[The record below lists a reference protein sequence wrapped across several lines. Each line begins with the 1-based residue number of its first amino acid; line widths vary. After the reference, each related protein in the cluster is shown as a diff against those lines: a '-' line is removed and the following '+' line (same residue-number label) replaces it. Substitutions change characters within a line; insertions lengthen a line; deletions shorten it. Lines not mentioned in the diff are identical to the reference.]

1 MAIDTTEANLYG
13 TGKGEAFVWGQN
25 RALGMLQQ
33 QYQQDQLRRQKEDAE
48 IADQVGKINYDAA
61 RQEDLPELMK
71 RYSDIKNTFS
81 KYRGTQDAMDR
92 IRLQADMNQKKAD
105 FSRAVNLSKQAGQ
118 QLGELGK
125 LRLSKPDEIS
135 DNFGTNYKNL
145 AGLSVFDPRFK
156 ELADQTSNTALAP
169 KLDEIGIAKK
179 IADASVNVLPQG
191 QVKVQNLPDGGKS
204 YYTEKGKELS
214 LDAIKQN
221 AIAEAQSNRP
231 LQRYLAKTFP
241 GKTMAES
248 IDQYSQGIY
257 DGMKGKYNQRERV
270 GASVI
275 KPDNWKEKAN
285 YQDALIR
292 ARKEDGVTGSNKNQN
307 TFWQEVTNR
316 VIDNEPGSGEFI
328 TDAIKAN
335 VAKNN
340 QSLSGRIKVE
350 DDRNKGVRVITIP
363 AITRQRVKVIPGKE
377 TQTSVENVKPE
388 QKFIIDPNDRAGSAR
403 KITDMINIY
412 TAEKEP
418 YRKQFTES
426 GKGKVSTGKGAEG
439 LRGTPPQSTGKRII
453 KGF

>member
-1 MAIDTTEANLYG
+1 
-13 TGKGEAFVWGQN
+13 
-25 RALGMLQQ
+25 
-33 QYQQDQLRRQKEDAE
+33 
-48 IADQVGKINYDAA
+48 
-61 RQEDLPELMK
+61 
-71 RYSDIKNTFS
+71 
-81 KYRGTQDAMDR
+81 
-92 IRLQADMNQKKAD
+92 
-105 FSRAVNLSKQAGQ
+105 
-118 QLGELGK
+118 
-125 LRLSKPDEIS
+125 
-135 DNFGTNYKNL
+135 
-145 AGLSVFDPRFK
+145 
-156 ELADQTSNTALAP
+156 
-169 KLDEIGIAKK
+169 
-179 IADASVNVLPQG
+179 
-191 QVKVQNLPDGGKS
+191 
-204 YYTEKGKELS
+204 
-214 LDAIKQN
+214 
-221 AIAEAQSNRP
+221 
-231 LQRYLAKTFP
+231 
-241 GKTMAES
+241 MAES